1 MTDPRYRLPNEVA
14 TQLQI
19 SPSTL
24 RRWSNEFSDF
34 LSDAAGRP
42 QAEGAA
48 THRRYTDKDLETLMT
63 IKGLLA
69 EGLTYIQVGKRL
81 ETLRLR
87 QSTAEAALDADA
99 FADAE
104 VDAGAVTEDDTPG
117 VTILGPS
124 LQRSSSVFPAVTV
137 LADTLHT
144 VADGQQMLLGS
155 QQANRDLL
163 SVVLQDNF
171 SLKEENAKLRDRMLE
186 LERDLAEMRRLELT
200 RRDGLEARLRE
211 IEQQVR
217 RPVPQAKPVKPKPP
231 KRSERSGC
239 LAQIFGPMG

>member
-1 MTDPRYRLPNEVA
+1 MTDTRYRLPSEVA

-42 QAEGAA
+42 QSEAA
-48 THRRYTDKDLETLMT
+48 VQAAHRRYTDDDLETLMT

-69 EGLTYIQVGKRL
+69 EGLTYIQVGRRL
-81 ETLRLR
+81 DALRLH
-87 QSTAEAALDADA
+87 QTVNG
-99 FADAE
+99 E
-104 VDAGAVTEDDTPG
+104 VMEDDESV
-117 VTILGPS
+117 VTAIGPS
-124 LQRSSSVFPAVTV
+124 LQKTSSVFPAVTV
-137 LADTLHT
+137 LSDTLHT
-144 VADGQQMLLGS
+144 VANGQQMLLGS

-163 SVVLQDNF
+163 KVVLQDNF

-186 LERDLAEMRRLELT
+186 LERDLAEIRRLDAARREEL
-200 RRDGLEARLRE
+200 ESRLRKV
-211 IEQQVR
+211 EQQT
-217 RPVPQAKPVKPKPP
+217 RPAPKAKA
-231 KRSERSGC
+231 RERSGC